1 MVELQADSAASIGA
15 AERRE
20 LAAKVA
26 LNPQAAALGRMSL
39 PVVWLAG
46 CQQRVSPLPVSR
58 PRVVVFAGDNGI
70 ASADAPVSQWP
81 ANFSRDAVQQ
91 LSEHTGPIEYLAHRA
106 EARVRLIQAGTSA
119 PIDSADAMDAEL
131 VAQAFDIGIKAA
143 NASANEGDDVVIP
156 ADIGAGNSTVA
167 AAIVGR
173 VTGTEPVA
181 IVPYGAQV
189 PTEQWKQQVSV
200 VRDAMFRSRGLADE
214 PAELI
219 RLLGSPAFAAEVAF
233 IAQSAARRTPVL
245 IDGSFGA
252 AAAVLAERLSPGT
265 QEWVFVATSTATP
278 AFERAVADLG
288 HEPWLDMAVTAGQG
302 LGALSSLPLM
312 NSAVELIATAL
323 AD

>member
-1 MVELQADSAASIGA
+1 MVELQADSAAGIDA

-46 CQQRVSPLPVSR
+46 CQQRVSPLPISR

-70 ASADAPVSQWP
+70 AHADAPVSQWP
-81 ANFSRDAVQQ
+81 ASFTKDSVQQ
-91 LSEHTGPIEYLAHRA
+91 LSEHTGPIEFLANQA
-106 EARVRLIQAGTSA
+106 GARVRLIQAGTSA
-119 PIDSADAMDAEL
+119 PIDSADAMGAEL
-131 VAQAFDIGIKAA
+131 TAQAFDIGIKAA
-143 NASANEGDDVVIP
+143 DASADEGDDLVIP
-156 ADIGAGNSTVA
+156 ADIGAGNSTMA
-167 AAIVGR
+167 AALVGR

-233 IAQSAARRTPVL
+233 IAQSAAHRTPVL

-252 AAAVLAERLSPGT
+252 AAAMLAERLSPGT

-288 HEPWLDMAVTAGQG
+288 HEPWLDLAVTSGQG
-302 LGALSSLPLM
+302 LGSLSALPLM